1 VTAAAKAITCPNC
14 GGSTEIKAAGYTV
27 TLVCQYCSSVLDVA
41 NPDVSIITAYN
52 EAAAELEIPLGTRG
66 SINGI
71 EWEVI
76 GYITRS
82 DSEMEWDEYL
92 LFNPYAGYRWLSKVE
107 DEWSLGVALTST
119 PQPTSGASVTLG
131 DQSFTKRYDA
141 ETVTVDYVLGE
152 FYWRVA
158 TGEQVTAT
166 EFYGRG
172 KALSLEESGSE
183 INWTLN
189 ERIPS
194 SLIGNAFGLAEIVD
208 EAGDA
213 ALAQQGKRGPLTMMF
228 MMAAAAAVLMMVL
241 TMMFGLQGKQAVQRF
256 ALELERPAKTMPVGS
271 ITISRPYQ
279 TVTLTAKAD
288 TIQNQW
294 IDLDYSL
301 VNRATQQSINAYG
314 VVEYYEGS
322 DSDGSWSEG
331 GRGATTKIAGVP
343 RGTYDIM
350 VDAEAHNWSG
360 GSSTSSFAGNDGTGS
375 GTGEAINVTIG
386 AAGGGVFGS
395 NIFLF
400 LLLIFGPPLWML
412 YRRLKESGHFV
423 SSDDDDDE

>member
-1 VTAAAKAITCPNC
+1 VTTAAKAISCPNC
-14 GGSTEIKAAGYTV
+14 GGATEIKAAGYTV

-41 NPDVSIITAYN
+41 NPDVRVITAYN

-66 SINGI
+66 VINGT

-107 DEWSLGVALTST
+107 EEWSLGVALTST
-119 PQPTSGASVTLG
+119 PQPTGGAAVTLG
-131 DQSFTKRYDA
+131 DQSFTKRYEA

-158 TGEQVTAT
+158 VGEQVTAT

-194 SLIGNAFGLAEIVD
+194 SLIGTAFGLAEIVD

-213 ALAQQGKRGPLTMMF
+213 ELAGQGKRGPLTMMF
-228 MMAAAAAVLMMVL
+228 MMAAAASLLMMVL
-241 TMMFGLQGKQAVQRF
+241 TMMFGAQGSQAVQPF
-256 ALELERPAKTMPVGS
+256 DLDLEKPAKTVPIGT
-271 ITISRPYQ
+271 ITITRPYQ
-279 TVTLTAKAD
+279 TVTLKARAEGLK
-288 TIQNQW
+288 NQW
-294 IDLDYSL
+294 VDLDYSL
-301 VNRATQQSINAYG
+301 VNRATQKSVDAQG
-314 VVEYYEGS
+314 VIEEYEGH

-331 GRGATTKIAGVP
+331 GQSTTTKIASVP

-350 VDAEAHNWSG
+350 VDAEAHNWTG
-360 GSSTSSFAGNDGTGS
+360 GSSYNSFGSATSE
-375 GTGEAINVTIG
+375 GEPMHVTVA
-386 AAGGGVFGS
+386 AAGGGFFGS
-395 NIFLF
+395 NIILF
-400 LLLIFGPPLWML
+400 LLLILAPPCIGL
-412 YRRLKESGHFV
+412 YRRLKASGSFA